1 MATSRFRVAIVGGGL
16 AGATLANALIQVPQ
30 MDVHVFES
38 AAEFSERGAA
48 VGLGISAQRALDEII
63 SAPTAVALLDKA
75 GGVPTNTSR
84 LVLGSGPE
92 AGSLILD
99 LAEGDPGRTL
109 HRASLLREL
118 LAPLPNDSL
127 HANKQLV
134 TIKTN
139 DEGVELSFQDDSV
152 YQFDAVIGADG
163 IFSAVRD
170 HVLGDQA
177 AAYAASPAGF
187 WDCRNLVP
195 FDKAK
200 AVLGDDYFEVDRQ
213 WDWVGEGAFLMH
225 DPLESRTVVQCVVSA
240 IERDPG
246 TNPKDRKRPLSRE
259 LLEESL
265 HGWLDGPI
273 AKGIIDLVLDQED
286 PSSYS
291 QWEHKRTPTYA
302 KQRVC
307 LIGDAAH
314 ATTPWQGAGIGLAIE
329 DAMVLGALLA
339 KVSSKEDFECAFQA
353 YDTVRRPRCQRIID
367 SSRETGHILC
377 GQSGLQ
383 ADELRGL
390 LAPQWN
396 FLFGLDMSAHKQDAL
411 DNMRE
416 LQQKT

>member
-1 MATSRFRVAIVGGGL
+1 MATNRFRVAIVGGGL
-16 AGATLANALIQVPQ
+16 AGATLANALIRVSQ

-48 VGLGISAQRALDEII
+48 VGLGINAQRALNKII
-63 SAPTAVALLDKA
+63 SAPAAVALLDKA

-195 FDKAK
+195 SDKAK

-273 AKGIIDLVLDQED
+273 AKGIID
-286 PSSYS
+286 
-291 QWEHKRTPTYA
+291 
-302 KQRVC
+302 
-307 LIGDAAH
+307 
-314 ATTPWQGAGIGLAIE
+314 GAGIGLAIE
-329 DAMVLGALLA
+329 DAMVLGVLLA

-396 FLFGLDMSAHKQDAL
+396 FLFGLDMSAHKQDAM

-416 LQQKT
+416 FQQKT